1 MISYPGALHQWDGGL
16 PRRTVGR
23 LLGACRL
30 RVERD
35 GTVRDERTR
44 LPMSG
49 PILRRVILA
58 ACVEDRPYLIGAD
71 EAVRAHSNR
80 DLGRF
85 LDSVF
90 RGAAARA
97 VARRVA
103 LVVDVFLLRHVAP

>member
-1 MISYPGALHQWDGGL
+1 
-16 PRRTVGR
+16 

-35 GTVRDERTR
+35 GTVRDERTG

-49 PILRRVILA
+49 PILRRIILA

-71 EAVRAHSNR
+71 DTVRTRSNR

-85 LDSVF
+85 LDGMF
-90 RGAAARA
+90 RGGAAGG
-97 VARRVA
+97 VAR
-103 LVVDVFLLRHVAP
+103 

>member
-1 MISYPGALHQWDGGL
+1 MPRCPPPGPGALHQWDGGQ

-71 EAVRAHSNR
+71 DAVRARSNR
-80 DLGRF
+80 ELGRF
-85 LDSVF
+85 LDGVF
-90 RGAAARA
+90 RGGGVGPGGRG
-97 VARRVA
+97 R
-103 LVVDVFLLRHVAP
+103 